1 VRDIGQVIR
10 VINRIGFWFTP
21 IFWQI
26 DIFPTKFHFFIKL
39 NPVYYLVTGY
49 RDSLFYKIW
58 FWESPKLT
66 LYFWG
71 LTLAI
76 FAFGAIVFRRLRPH
90 FADVL

>member
-1 VRDIGQVIR
+1 
-10 VINRIGFWFTP
+10 
-21 IFWQI
+21 
-26 DIFPTKFHFFIKL
+26 
-39 NPVYYLVTGY
+39 VTGY
-49 RDSLFYKIW
+49 RDSLFYKVW